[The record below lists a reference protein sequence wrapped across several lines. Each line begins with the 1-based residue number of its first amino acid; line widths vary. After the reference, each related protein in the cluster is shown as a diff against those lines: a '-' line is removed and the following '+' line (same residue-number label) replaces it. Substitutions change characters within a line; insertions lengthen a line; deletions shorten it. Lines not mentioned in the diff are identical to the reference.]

1 MSISLKT
8 IYRFNANSVKIT
20 TKCFVELEWIILKCV
35 LNDKTPSFQSNLE
48 EEKQT
53 KFGVSGSLTSTKLRY
68 KAIVLED
75 YGSGKKKKKNHKHR
89 SMEHWIESSDINTY
103 THTHIV
109 N

>member
-1 MSISLKT
+1 MFGIGRINIVKMSISLKT

-75 YGSGKKKKKNHKHR
+75 YGSGKKKKKKKP
-89 SMEHWIESSDINTY
+89 
-103 THTHIV
+103 
-109 N
+109 